1 MNGNSQ
7 LSNPWSLLSQ
17 AWNIFSKRAITLWG
31 IMLFP
36 FAYVVLAAL
45 VGGFLMG
52 MWRMRLESAVSLL
65 LIDAGIIIFV
75 ILFLWAQ
82 VSLIYSIVDEKLSIK
97 EAYGKSRTMIWD
109 YVVLSFLVGLV
120 VLGGF
125 VLFIIP
131 GIILS
136 AYLTFSIYALVN
148 EGDKETNALLKS
160 YEYVKGH
167 WWAVFGRILFIALV
181 FMVAIWLI
189 EGFFGLLGLRGS
201 IVKAWTN
208 VLSLF
213 FAPLA
218 TIYYYLIYKNLKS
231 IRGHFNLPV
240 KQGKRGLFVGLAIF
254 SFLILVVAVIAF
266 SKSPCVANMPNY
278 FHMMQGLY

>member
-36 FAYVVLAAL
+36 FAYVLIAAL
-45 VGGFLMG
+45 VGGFLIG
-52 MWRMRLESAVSLL
+52 MFRMRLESAVSLL

-75 ILFLWAQ
+75 ILFLWSQ

-125 VLFIIP
+125 VIFIIP

-136 AYLTFSIYALVN
+136 AYLTFSVYALVN
-148 EGDKETNALLKS
+148 EGEKETNALLKS

-167 WWAVFGRILFIALV
+167 WWAVFGRIAFIALV
-181 FMVAIWLI
+181 FLVAIWLI
-189 EGFFGLLGLRGS
+189 EGFFGLLGLHGS
-201 IVKAWTN
+201 ISKAWTN

-218 TIYYYLIYKNLKS
+218 TIYYYLMYKNLKS
-231 IRGHFNLPV
+231 IKGHFNLPA
-240 KQGKRGLFVGLAIF
+240 KQDKRGLFVGLAVF
-254 SFLILVVAVIAF
+254 SFLILVAVVIVF
-266 SKSPCVANMPNY
+266 SKSPCLSNMSNY
-278 FHMMQGLY
+278 LPMMQGLY